1 MQAKV
6 GSVQG
11 PPGHAG
17 DLVDASF
24 FPGAPEVALASPAA
38 WTRWSP
44 SPVSS
49 KWPPRYDVDRGC
61 RANPFAINTVAVFLA
76 MQSMV
81 RLVPHG
87 GGGAILLATS
97 ITGIMVAR
105 GLVGPSGSKAA
116 LVGMT
121 RAATKSL
128 GPQNLRVD
136 AVAPWRR
143 DGGWLDAM
151 TDGVRAERRRS
162 IPLGRPEEVVAFLAG
177 DRASCVT
184 ERVIGVEG
192 ALVV

>member
-1 MQAKV
+1 MRA
-6 GSVQG
+6 GS
-11 PPGHAG
+11 
-17 DLVDASF
+17 S
-24 FPGAPEVALASPAA
+24 APAE
-38 WTRWSP
+38 
-44 SPVSS
+44 
-49 KWPPRYDVDRGC
+49 C
-61 RANPFAINTVAVFLA
+61 
-76 MQSMV
+76 
-81 RLVPHG
+81 
-87 GGGAILLATS
+87 
-97 ITGIMVAR
+97 
-105 GLVGPSGSKAA
+105 KAA

-128 GPQNLRVD
+128 GPQNIRVD

-151 TDGVRAERRRS
+151 TDWVRAERRRS

>member
-17 DLVDASF
+17 DLVDDSF

-44 SPVSS
+44 SPVGS
-49 KWPPRYDVDRGC
+49 KRSLRYDVDRGR

-81 RLVPHG
+81 RLVAHG

-105 GLVGPSGSKAA
+105 GLVGPSGMQGRIS
-116 LVGMT
+116 GND
-121 RAATKSL
+121 
-128 GPQNLRVD
+128 P
-136 AVAPWRR
+136 RR
-143 DGGWLDAM
+143 D
-151 TDGVRAERRRS
+151 
-162 IPLGRPEEVVAFLAG
+162 
-177 DRASCVT
+177 
-184 ERVIGVEG
+184 
-192 ALVV
+192 